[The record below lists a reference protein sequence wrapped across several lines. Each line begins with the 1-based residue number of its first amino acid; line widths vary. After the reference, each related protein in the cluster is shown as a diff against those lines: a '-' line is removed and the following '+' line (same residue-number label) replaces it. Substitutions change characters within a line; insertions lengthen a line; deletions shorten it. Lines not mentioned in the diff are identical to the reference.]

1 MAYQDNN
8 ASIVR
13 QSSLKWLMDYCKLMN
28 IQLTVKEIF
37 KITNVICDYCHNG
50 YDADKMDG
58 VIDAI
63 DKHIAKK
70 KKVANGKVES
80 DFQE

>member
-1 MAYQDNN
+1 MAWSEKDQ

-13 QSSLKWLMDYCKLMN
+13 QSSLKWLMDYCKLMGV
-28 IQLTVKEIF
+28 QLTIKETF
-37 KITNVICDYCHNG
+37 KITNVICDYCNNG
-50 YDADKMDG
+50 YDAAKMDT

-70 KKVANGKVES
+70 KKDTLIQA
-80 DFQE
+80 D